1 MKRLNNLKTA
11 LSVGLFLGTRQL
23 RRSSRWTTALIISIM
38 TLTFLNLVVI
48 SGILVGLIEGGKQ
61 ANKEQY
67 TGDVFITP
75 LPGKSTIESTPAL
88 LSYLDTLQHIVGYSV
103 RYVERARIE
112 ANYRTRRDFTLL
124 SDTAGTELAGIAIVD
139 ENNLTQL
146 SDLIIEGEF
155 LDPLESGYVVLGK
168 NLLSRYAASF
178 GDGVDSLDE
187 VVPGDRVRIT
197 ALGNTEEFIVKGILG
212 SKVGEVSIRSF
223 ISQSDFLRMIP
234 RTDLNANEITIIH
247 DGSRSSEEV
256 RDEILA
262 SDFSDVARVR
272 TTAEAIPQFLN
283 DIQIAFNILG
293 NVIGAIGIV
302 VASITIF
309 IVIFINAV
317 TRRKFIGILKGIG
330 VSPRAIQISYVFQS
344 LVYAIIG
351 VILGLIIIYG
361 LLVPYFDANPLD
373 FPFSDGILVAPFG
386 QTMVRTGLLLF
397 VTLIAGFV
405 PAWLIVRKNTLDSI
419 LGRN

>member
-1 MKRLNNLKTA
+1 MTRLNNLKTA
-11 LSVGLFLGTRQL
+11 LSVGLFLGARQL
-23 RRSSRWTTALIISIM
+23 RRSSRWTTVLIVSIM

-61 ANKEQY
+61 ANQEQY

-75 LPGKSTIESTPAL
+75 IPGKATIESTPAL
-88 LSYLDTLQHIVGYSV
+88 LSYLDTIPEIIGYSV
-103 RYVERARIE
+103 RYFEGARVEG
-112 ANYRTRRDFTLL
+112 NYQTRRDFTLL
-124 SDTAGTELAGIAIVD
+124 PDTAGTQLTGIVITD
-139 ENNLTQL
+139 EDSLTNL
-146 SDLIIEGEF
+146 SDLVIEGEF

-178 GDGVDSLDE
+178 GDGFDSLDE
-187 VVPGDRVRIT
+187 VGPGDRVRIT
-197 ALGNTEEFIVKGILG
+197 ALGNTEEFIVKGVLG
-212 SKVGEVSIRSF
+212 SKVGEVSIRAF
-223 ISQSDFLRMIP
+223 ISQNDFLRLVP
-234 RTDLNANEITIIH
+234 RTDLNANEITIVH
-247 DGSRSSEEV
+247 DKSHTSEEV
-256 RDEILA
+256 RDWILA

-283 DIQIAFNILG
+283 DIQIAFSLLG
-293 NVIGAIGIV
+293 NIIGAIGIV

-344 LVYAIIG
+344 LVYALVG

-386 QTMVRTGLLLF
+386 ETMIRTGLLLF